1 MVDLPP
7 VSRHE
12 YKPDASFD
20 GGNLDCGNGLLL
32 LIRKHIDPLE
42 PGELLEFRS
51 TEPSVEVD
59 LPSWCR
65 LTKNELVSWC
75 KNNNERSYLI
85 CKGPF
90 DASSSSPTV
99 SSSNVAKTTVTK
111 TDRPRRL
118 PPDST
123 SSSAAQTV
131 HPLSVMGIGSWPR
144 PQWLIRSLH
153 DWLRGKVGDEEF
165 QATADDAVR
174 LAIDAQLRAGV
185 DVITD
190 GEQRRDNYSSFVGR
204 LLDNCELIPLSDL
217 VSLVDEPDK
226 FQKLLETAAIP
237 ADKVRHPVVTGKLSC
252 SNGLAIH
259 ELKFAQTITDKPIKV
274 SLPGPYLLTRTMWL
288 ECITDRAYSSRE
300 ELSVDIMRILR
311 AEIDS
316 LLSQGASIIQLD
328 EPVLTEIL
336 FSAPNATRTFMCG
349 ALSERGD
356 ASAELEFATHL
367 INSVTEG
374 FPIDRLGLHIC
385 RGNWSPDESVALT
398 GSYDALL
405 PLLEK
410 VRVGILFLEFC
421 TSRAGE
427 MDVLAHLPAATR
439 VGVGLVNQKN
449 STVETVDEIVA
460 RANEAIA
467 IIGKERLLITPDCGF
482 ATFADSPVSTV
493 ETAVA
498 KLTALAKASAILKQN
513 GSTSTTPSGH

>member
-42 PGELLEFRS
+42 TGKLLEFRS

-59 LPSWCR
+59 LQSWCR

-85 CKGPF
+85 CKGAF
-90 DASSSSPTV
+90 DASLNSSAV
-99 SSSNVAKTTVTK
+99 GSSKAANTTVTK
-111 TDRPRRL
+111 TDLPKPLRPV
-118 PPDST
+118 ST
-123 SSSAAQTV
+123 SSSVAPFV

-144 PQWLIRSLH
+144 PQWLMRTLH
-153 DWLRGKVGDEEF
+153 DWLRGKASDAEF
-165 QATADDAVR
+165 HATADDAVR

-190 GEQRRDNYSSFVGR
+190 GEQRRDNYASFVGR

-217 VSLVDEPDK
+217 VSLVDDPDK

-237 ADKVRHPVVTGKLSC
+237 ADKVRHPVVTGKLNC
-252 SNGLAIH
+252 SNSLTVH
-259 ELKFAQTITDKPIKV
+259 ELKFAQTLTEKPVKV
-274 SLPGPYLLTRTMWL
+274 SIPGPYLLTRTMWL

-300 ELSVDIMRILR
+300 ELSVDIVRILR
-311 AEIDS
+311 AEIET
-316 LLSQGASIIQLD
+316 LLTHGASIIQLD

-336 FSAPNATRTFMCG
+336 FSAPHKARTFMCG

-356 ASAELEFATHL
+356 ASTELEFATNL

-374 FPIDRLGLHIC
+374 FPHDRLGLHIC

-405 PLLEK
+405 PLLTK
-410 VRVGILFLEFC
+410 VTVGILFLEFC

-427 MDVLAHLPAATR
+427 MDILAQLPATTR
-439 VGVGLVNQKN
+439 VGVGLVNQK
-449 STVETVDEIVA
+449 SSIVETVEEIVK

-467 IIGKERLLITPDCGF
+467 VIGKDRLLITPDCGF

-493 ETAVA
+493 ETAAA

-513 GSTSTTPSGH
+513 GSTIDNVE